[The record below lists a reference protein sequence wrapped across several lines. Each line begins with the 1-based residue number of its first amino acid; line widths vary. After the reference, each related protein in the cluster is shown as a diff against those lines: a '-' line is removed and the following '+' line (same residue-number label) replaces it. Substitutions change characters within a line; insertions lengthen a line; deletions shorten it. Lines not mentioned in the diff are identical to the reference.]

1 MEPRLQTIITAVI
14 TALTSS
20 GFVSLI
26 LYFLQR
32 RDRQKEKEESIESAQ
47 AKMLLGLGHD
57 RILSITDRLVKRGAI
72 TLKEKRNLEYLWKPY
87 NSLHGNGDCKIG
99 YEACQQ
105 LPVVS
110 EEKAEE
116 LDNAIRMKEYGFTD
130 RG

>member
-1 MEPRLQTIITAVI
+1 MEPGLQTIITAVI

-105 LPVVS
+105 LSVVS

>member
-1 MEPRLQTIITAVI
+1 MEPGLQIII

-32 RDRQKEKEESIESAQ
+32 RDRQKEKEESMESAQ

-87 NSLHGNGDCKIG
+87 SSLHGNGDCEIG
-99 YEACQQ
+99 YKACQQ
-105 LPVVS
+105 LPVIS

>member
-1 MEPRLQTIITAVI
+1 MEPGFQTIITAVI